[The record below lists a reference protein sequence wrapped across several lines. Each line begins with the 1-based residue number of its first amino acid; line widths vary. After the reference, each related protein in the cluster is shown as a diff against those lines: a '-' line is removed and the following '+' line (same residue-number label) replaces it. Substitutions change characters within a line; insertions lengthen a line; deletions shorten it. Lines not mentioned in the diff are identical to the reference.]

1 VQPHDK
7 VAGAAW
13 ASLDQ
18 FPQEDAMSTSTQN
31 EQLTDTRE
39 MLVVHSLFRRELR
52 LASGLVRGVAPGDAR
67 RAGVVS
73 AHLGLVED
81 VLHHHHTSEDDL
93 LWPKLLD
100 RVPEEIAPVVRLMEA
115 QHGQVDVLLA
125 RIGVLRPQWTQD
137 PTTERG
143 AELAGLYDE
152 LYGGLAEHLGD
163 EETRVLPLVA
173 RCITAE
179 EWNELGEAG
188 RTGIPRKDMALVFGM
203 MMYEGD
209 PEVVKIMLAPAPLPV
224 RVLVPRL
231 GRRAFRKHSIAVH
244 GTATP

>member
-1 VQPHDK
+1 
-7 VAGAAW
+7 
-13 ASLDQ
+13 
-18 FPQEDAMSTSTQN
+18 MSTTTEN

-52 LASGLVRGVAPGDAR
+52 LASGLVRGVAAGDVQ

-73 AHLGLVED
+73 AHLQLVED

-100 RVPEEIAPVVRLMEA
+100 RVADEIAPVVRLMEA
-115 QHGQVDVLLA
+115 QHEQVDALLA
-125 RIGVLRPQWTQD
+125 RIGVLRPQWAQD
-137 PTTERG
+137 PSAERG
-143 AELAGLYDE
+143 GELAGLYDE
-152 LYGGLAEHLGD
+152 QYAGLAEHLD
-163 EETRVLPLVA
+163 AEETRVLPLVA
-173 RCITAE
+173 RCITAA

-188 RTGIPRKDMALVFGM
+188 RAGIPRKDMALVFGM
-203 MMYEGD
+203 LMYEGD

-231 GRRAFRKHSIAVH
+231 GRRAYRKHAVAVH

>member
-1 VQPHDK
+1 
-7 VAGAAW
+7 
-13 ASLDQ
+13 
-18 FPQEDAMSTSTQN
+18 MSTTTQN

-52 LASGLVRGVAPGDAR
+52 LASGLVRGVAAGDR
-67 RAGVVS
+67 QRADVVS
-73 AHLGLVED
+73 AHLQLVED

-100 RVPEEIAPVVRLMEA
+100 RVPDEIAPVVRLMEA
-115 QHGQVDVLLA
+115 QHEQVDALLA
-125 RIGVLRPQWTQD
+125 RIGTLRPQWAQD
-137 PTTERG
+137 PATGRG

-152 LYGGLAEHLGD
+152 LYAGLAEHLD
-163 EETRVLPLVA
+163 AEETRVLPLVA
-173 RCITAE
+173 RCITAA

-188 RTGIPRKDMALVFGM
+188 RAGIPRKHMALVFGM
-203 MMYEGD
+203 LMYEGD

-231 GRRAFRKHSIAVH
+231 GRRAFRKHAVAMH
-244 GTATP
+244 GTPTP